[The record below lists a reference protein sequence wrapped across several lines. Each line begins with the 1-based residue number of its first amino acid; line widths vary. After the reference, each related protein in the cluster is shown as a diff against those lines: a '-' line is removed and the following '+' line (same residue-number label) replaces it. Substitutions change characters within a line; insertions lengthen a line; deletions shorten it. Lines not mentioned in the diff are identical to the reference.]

1 MPKKRR
7 TRQHVIAELSA
18 NHVER
23 YALLCG
29 FSAERVEHDYGIDLI
44 LFTYD
49 DNGEIENGQIF
60 IQLKATESLR
70 VLGDQETISFS
81 VEHSDLELWLKEP
94 MPCMLVMYDALADEG
109 YWQYVQAYFEN
120 LADFDLAQAGET
132 VTIHLPKDNVVDQ
145 NAIHAFARYRDAVL
159 SQLQRV
165 IRHNA

>member
-29 FSAERVEHDYGIDLI
+29 YSVERVEHDYGIDLI

-60 IQLKATESLR
+60 IQLKATDSLR

-81 VEHSDLELWLKEP
+81 VERSDLELRVPNAVRLAWSLRTALLKSRLHERVP
-94 MPCMLVMYDALADEG
+94 GTRDHEHRQP
-109 YWQYVQAYFEN
+109 
-120 LADFDLAQAGET
+120 T
-132 VTIHLPKDNVVDQ
+132 VEW
-145 NAIHAFARYRDAVL
+145 
-159 SQLQRV
+159 
-165 IRHNA
+165 